1 VKPWD
6 PELPTQLISGM
17 GLNRGEGR
25 RLGPFAC
32 VPNKLLLT
40 TDLSWGNRY
49 RAKLRKH
56 FATQCSVQ
64 HPRLKLSTFD
74 DVMLIWSKARWSLE
88 VYAEPTCVMGH
99 APAEA
104 KYFCIARSLG
114 ICKQSH

>member
-6 PELPTQLISGM
+6 AGLPPQLISAM
-17 GLNRGEGR
+17 ALQPR
-25 RLGPFAC
+25 RAIASSRLRSSPTS
-32 VPNKLLLT
+32 LLT
-40 TDLSWGNRY
+40 TDSSWGNRY
-49 RAKLRKH
+49 RAVLQKH
-56 FATQCSVQ
+56 FAAQCSVQ
-64 HPRLKLSTFD
+64 HPRLELSTLD